1 LPLPDLHPLLV
12 DDALQRVDVG
22 GAEAAEEVASGGG
35 VGDARDSQGVEVGL
49 VGAESFEVLQA
60 RAARQDVV
68 GEVEDVA
75 GLEVRQVA
83 LEETQFAVDGVGQA
97 ELSHQE
103 MEGAEAAGVQTAG
116 LVADLVVD
124 VGVAEQAAALLR
136 PLPRAQPAPDAAL
149 AIVQPPAYCGLHGN
163 YLPAWG
169 EGCRCIGPVSAHG
182 GDAPACDRPRA
193 RRRAR
198 LRRMTHLRLGHR
210 VDPSDAVPETLA
222 QASRPEHTPVDYS
235 PTRTRET
242 AIAPTAPC
250 PAHPFGDND
259 RREKTSPGRTTS
271 ARFTL
276 FP

>member
-1 LPLPDLHPLLV
+1 MPLPDLHPLLV

-97 ELSHQE
+97 ELPHQE
-103 MEGAEAAGVQTAG
+103 LEGAEAARVQAAG

-124 VGVAEQAAALLR
+124 VVVAE
-136 PLPRAQPAPDAAL
+136 
-149 AIVQPPAYCGLHGN
+149 
-163 YLPAWG
+163 
-169 EGCRCIGPVSAHG
+169 
-182 GDAPACDRPRA
+182 
-193 RRRAR
+193 
-198 LRRMTHLRLGHR
+198 
-210 VDPSDAVPETLA
+210 
-222 QASRPEHTPVDYS
+222 
-235 PTRTRET
+235 
-242 AIAPTAPC
+242 
-250 PAHPFGDND
+250 
-259 RREKTSPGRTTS
+259 
-271 ARFTL
+271 
-276 FP
+276 